1 MAFSVNT
8 NIASLFGQRMLSN
21 ANNAQATAMER
32 LSSGLRINSAKDDAA
47 GLAIST
53 GFNSQIRGLNQSVRN
68 ANDGISALQVA
79 DATLGEM
86 TNNLQRVRELS
97 IQAANG
103 IYSASDKAS
112 IQAEIGQI
120 LQEINTVADTTA
132 FNGAKLFV
140 RGDKTPE
147 YDIDKQAVIDG
158 LFGSW
163 LASSEK
169 MIADSY
175 GLVADGVEMK
185 INLQDT
191 ADPNVLA
198 SVSGT
203 VNATT
208 GQTENLYLNIDMTDF
223 PKGYVPNG
231 GTQPY
236 YSDRIVAHEMVH
248 AVMGRT
254 TNFNAL
260 PTWFKEGSAELIQ
273 GADERVY
280 NDLIAVDGN
289 NADHFNA
296 ADMDTLAN
304 ELSNANSSWDGSSL
318 QYSTSYAAVRYLH
331 NEIKSNGGQGIKD
344 VMEYLSN
351 NIDTGADLDSA
362 FAYFS
367 SAAGGYLVNTSWSD
381 NNSFVADFATNGGTF
396 IKNNFNFSNLDTG
409 AISGL
414 DVDGGAELTAESVV
428 DNEGTLSL
436 DPTVGFK
443 FSLPTKDNIINP
455 LLATRLNLQVG
466 SESGQ
471 AITTELFRVDTNVLG
486 LDQLDVTQDANAA
499 ISLVDSALSY
509 LLDQQSTIG
518 ATLNRLAAVVSVNSQ
533 TSLKLSASNSRILDA
548 DFALET
554 SILTKQQ
561 VLQQSSTAMLAQAN
575 NNQTSVLSLLG

>member
-103 IYSASDKAS
+103 IYSANDKAS

-208 GQTENLYLNIDMTDF
+208 GQTENLYL
-223 PKGYVPNG
+223 K
-231 GTQPY
+231 
-236 YSDRIVAHEMVH
+236 
-248 AVMGRT
+248 
-254 TNFNAL
+254 
-260 PTWFKEGSAELIQ
+260 
-273 GADERVY
+273 
-280 NDLIAVDGN
+280 
-289 NADHFNA
+289 
-296 ADMDTLAN
+296 
-304 ELSNANSSWDGSSL
+304 
-318 QYSTSYAAVRYLH
+318 
-331 NEIKSNGGQGIKD
+331 
-344 VMEYLSN
+344 
-351 NIDTGADLDSA
+351 
-362 FAYFS
+362 
-367 SAAGGYLVNTSWSD
+367 
-381 NNSFVADFATNGGTF
+381 
-396 IKNNFNFSNLDTG
+396 
-409 AISGL
+409 
-414 DVDGGAELTAESVV
+414 
-428 DNEGTLSL
+428 
-436 DPTVGFK
+436 
-443 FSLPTKDNIINP
+443 
-455 LLATRLNLQVG
+455 
-466 SESGQ
+466 
-471 AITTELFRVDTNVLG
+471 
-486 LDQLDVTQDANAA
+486 
-499 ISLVDSALSY
+499 
-509 LLDQQSTIG
+509 
-518 ATLNRLAAVVSVNSQ
+518 
-533 TSLKLSASNSRILDA
+533 
-548 DFALET
+548 
-554 SILTKQQ
+554 
-561 VLQQSSTAMLAQAN
+561 
-575 NNQTSVLSLLG
+575 